1 LADTWRGPDAE
12 VGNTFLSQCLLVK
25 AMAVPHIESSPIPP
39 FEQSIY
45 FFLLRWVIQD
55 LKQTDVEPF
64 RIRDGIRAGEDR
76 G

>member
-1 LADTWRGPDAE
+1 MTVL
-12 VGNTFLSQCLLVK
+12 
-25 AMAVPHIESSPIPP
+25 HIESSPIPP

-45 FFLLRWVIQD
+45 FFLLCWVIQD

-64 RIRDGIRAGEDR
+64 RIRDGVRAGEDR

>member
-1 LADTWRGPDAE
+1 MTVL
-12 VGNTFLSQCLLVK
+12 
-25 AMAVPHIESSPIPP
+25 HIESSPIPP

-55 LKQTDVEPF
+55 LKQTDVELF
-64 RIRDGIRAGEDR
+64 QICDGVCAGEDR